1 MSAFKRYRDVG
12 IVIILLA
19 VPFFFL
25 RANMKAPTNLNA
37 LDRVILRI
45 SAPIEF
51 AASSL
56 ARGVSNVWESYVY
69 LVDVKADNERL
80 AYDNARLREQVHHL
94 EQKDVENREL
104 RRLLQLRESIP
115 GDLVSAQVVGKDFTE
130 FFRVTR
136 VVLDRGSRN
145 IRPHM
150 PVVSPDGVVGAVL
163 RVNGDA
169 VDVQLAVDAAFGIDV
184 EDQRTRARGFV
195 RGTGD
200 PVALLVQGRER
211 RLARRGR
218 DRRSAR
224 HQRQGQV
231 VPEGPPGRA
240 RHEGRQARARPRS
253 GDRGRP
259 DGELLAPRRRPDPRR
274 APIRGRRPGPEGQE
288 GPAPRSREA
297 SDGAFLPP
305 PPLGER
311 CPHRPGPRLAATS
324 PPWCTEGGMRNTAFF
339 IAGVVLLLVQSNFFR
354 LLGSLLRLIGWVVRA
369 KQDLVVPGLVPSLV
383 LPLILFMGVHEYS
396 LVRGAGV
403 AFALGYLTD
412 LVGITPSA
420 STLNLRR
427 HLRARPRGRRPARG
441 ADDADAGRARA
452 RVHAR
457 AQRDDPR
464 PARHLRT

>member
-94 EQKDVENREL
+94 EQKEAENREL

-145 IRPHM
+145 IRSGM
-150 PVVSPDGVVGAVL
+150 PVISPDGVVGTVL

-169 VDVQLAVDAAFGIDV
+169 IDVKLSVDTAFSIDV
-184 EDQRTRARGFV
+184 EDERTHARGFV

-200 PVALLVQGRER
+200 PSRYACKVESVDSRDEVEIGDLLITSGKGKSFPKGLPVARVTKVIKREP
-211 RLARRGR
+211 GR
-218 DRRSAR
+218 DQEIEA
-224 HQRQGQV
+224 
-231 VPEGPPGRA
+231 VPTVNF
-240 RHEGRQARARPRS
+240 
-253 GDRGRP
+253 
-259 DGELLAPRRRPDPRR
+259 
-274 APIRGRRPGPEGQE
+274 
-288 GPAPRSREA
+288 SRLDA
-297 SDGAFLPP
+297 
-305 PPLGER
+305 
-311 CPHRPGPRLAATS
+311 
-324 PPWCTEGGMRNTAFF
+324 
-339 IAGVVLLLVQSNFFR
+339 V
-354 LLGSLLRLIGWVVRA
+354 
-369 KQDLVVPGLVPSLV
+369 
-383 LPLILFMGVHEYS
+383 LIL
-396 LVRGAGV
+396 V
-403 AFALGYLTD
+403 APPTEDAEQD
-412 LVGITPSA
+412 PKDKKSA
-420 STLNLRR
+420 S
-427 HLRARPRGRRPARG
+427 AK
-441 ADDADAGRARA
+441 AGGK
-452 RVHAR
+452 
-457 AQRDDPR
+457 
-464 PARHLRT
+464 